1 MDDEHCYRAASS
13 RDGRFDGAFFTA
25 VITTGIYCRPS
36 CPAVTPK
43 RQNVRFYP
51 TAAAAQEA
59 GFRACKRCRPDA
71 APGSAEWVGRADVVA
86 RAMRLIGD
94 GVVEREGISG
104 LANRLG
110 YSTRQLHRLVFA
122 ELGTGPL
129 SLARARRVQHAR
141 MLLETT
147 DLPVTEVAWASGFGS
162 IRQFNDCIRLVYD
175 LSPTD
180 IRLTAARSRP
190 NPVAGQGIQ
199 VHLAYRPP
207 IELRELLCFFGQR
220 AIPGVERWDGTTFS
234 RVMTL
239 PHGDGFVSI
248 SAEGAERQGRARSSY
263 TACTLELQDTRDF
276 TTGVARV
283 RSMLDLDAD
292 PVAVADTLGRC
303 AEMGPLALV
312 RPGLRI
318 PGSVDGPETAM
329 RAILGQQV
337 SVGGARTLAGRLVQ
351 SFGKAVD
358 QPREGLTHA
367 FPTAETIA
375 GADPSSLPMPRA
387 RAEALVSLSR
397 SIAEEQIRIDPGAD
411 REETE
416 VGLKALPGIGQW
428 TASYVRMRALGDPD
442 VFLGGDLGVKRA
454 LARRRIETGDPF
466 ESCRPWRS
474 YVTVHLWAAA
484 SAAQPSRKEKP

>member
-94 GVVEREGISG
+94 GVVERDGISG

-162 IRQFNDCIRLVYD
+162 IRQFNDCVRLVYD

-180 IRLTAARSRP
+180 IRRAAARTRTK
-190 NPVAGQGIQ
+190 PVAAPGIQ

-207 IELRELLCFFGQR
+207 IALRELLGFLGQR
-220 AIPGVERWDGTTFS
+220 AVSGVEDWDGTTYS

-239 PHGDGFVSI
+239 PHGDGFLFISI
-248 SAEGAERQGRARSSY
+248 DSAERAGRARSSY
-263 TACTLELQDTRDF
+263 ATCTLELQDTRDF
-276 TTGVARV
+276 TTGVARI

-292 PVAVADTLGRC
+292 PVAVADTLRRN
-303 AEMGPLALV
+303 EELGPLVAA

-318 PGSVDGPETAM
+318 PGSVDGTETAM

-337 SVGGARTLAGRLVQ
+337 SVSGARTLAARLVQ

-358 QPREGLTHA
+358 QPRAGLTHA

-375 GADPSSLPMPRA
+375 GANPSSLRMPRA

-397 SIAEEQIRIDPGAD
+397 SIAEERIRIDPGAD

-416 VGLKALPGIGQW
+416 TRLKALRGIGPW
-428 TASYVRMRALGDPD
+428 TASYIRMRALGDPD

-454 LARRRIETGDPF
+454 LSARRTETDDAF

-474 YVTVHLWAAA
+474 YGTVHLWAAA
-484 SAAQPSRKEKP
+484 AAAQPPRKEKP